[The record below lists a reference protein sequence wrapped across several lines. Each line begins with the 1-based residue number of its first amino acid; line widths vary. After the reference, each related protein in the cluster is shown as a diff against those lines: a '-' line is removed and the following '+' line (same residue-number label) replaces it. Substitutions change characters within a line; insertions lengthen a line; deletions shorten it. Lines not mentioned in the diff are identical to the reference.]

1 MSGPSTGSGHTSTSS
16 GRKSISPG
24 HAVVI
29 GASFAG
35 LLAAAGAAKAGYQV
49 TVLERDALPADAEP
63 RPGVPQSEQAHIL
76 LHRGLV
82 AIESLLPGLE
92 QELIDHGGKPFNT
105 SMIPWLGEWGWMP
118 LSDWSYNIVSIS
130 RPMLEQITRQRIRQL
145 PEVVIKDQSKIT
157 GLRRLDHRW
166 AVLDHDQV
174 LATADVV
181 IDASGRS
188 SRLPHWLADLG
199 IAVEEPV
206 VIDSRLG
213 YATRRYRGELPLRTG
228 VVVTA
233 TPETLTGAL
242 LLPIEGDDWLVCAA
256 GYGDRRPE
264 RDPAEFDR
272 FLADLRDPA
281 LADAARALVP
291 VGDIAIHRQTA
302 NRRYAYGTGPD
313 WPAGLFVVGDA
324 LCAFNPV
331 YGQGITVA
339 ATQAALLPTTLAAYD
354 GSTSSTRRL
363 QRRLAAQSD
372 LPWSVATS
380 EDLRMPTSEGC
391 RNLSQRLM
399 SLWTTRMIR
408 LAVSG
413 DEACTRAFSRVYHL
427 MGSPLVLFR
436 PAVTRAILW
445 SLIRGVPSGGGRP
458 PILATPYSQ
467 DPHRL
472 DQPAASQSR
481 PPAQGP
487 AGP

>member
-1 MSGPSTGSGHTSTSS
+1 MRPSTSS
-16 GRKSISPG
+16 GNDAARSRREAIGSRT
-24 HAVVI
+24 AVII

-35 LLAAAGAAKAGYQV
+35 LLAAAGAAKAGYRV
-49 TVLERDALPADAEP
+49 TVLERDTLPVDAEP
-63 RPGVPQSEQAHIL
+63 RPGVPQSAQAHIL

-82 AIESLLPGLE
+82 AIESILPGLK

-105 SMIPWLGEWGWMP
+105 SMIAWLGEWGWMP
-118 LSDWSYNIVSIS
+118 IRDWSYDIVSIS
-130 RPMLEQITRQRIRQL
+130 RPVLEQITRRRVLQL
-145 PEVVIKDQSKIT
+145 PQIVIKDQSKIT
-157 GLRRLDHRW
+157 GLRRIDDQW

-188 SRLPHWLADLG
+188 SRLPHWLADLE
-199 IAVEEPV
+199 ITVDEPV

-213 YATRRYRGELPLRTG
+213 YATRRYRGRLPLDAG

-242 LLPIEGDDWLVCAA
+242 LLPIEGDDWLVCAG
-256 GYGDRRPE
+256 GYGDRRPDRAPVQFE
-264 RDPAEFDR
+264 R
-272 FLADLRDPA
+272 FLAGLRDPA
-281 LADAARALVP
+281 LADAARVLQP

-302 NRRYAYGTGPD
+302 NRRYAFGTRPD

-339 ATQAALLPTTLAAYD
+339 ATQGALLPTALSAYD
-354 GSTSSTRRL
+354 GSTSSTRRI

-380 EDLRMPTSEGC
+380 EDLRMPTSEGH

-399 SLWTTRMIR
+399 AVWTTRMIR

-413 DEACTRAFSRVYHL
+413 DEPCTRAFSCVYHL
-427 MGSPLVLFR
+427 MGSPIVLFR
-436 PAVTRAILW
+436 PAVARAILL
-445 SLIRGVPSGGGRP
+445 SLVRGVPNGEGRP
-458 PILATPYSQ
+458 AILA
-467 DPHRL
+467 D
-472 DQPAASQSR
+472 AASTK
-481 PPAQGP
+481 PAQ
-487 AGP
+487 A